1 MSATIS
7 ELQQALDDN
16 PESWHCRLQLVE
28 AMVAGGRHESAVEV
42 VNEGHAIPREPGP
55 WLDAAKCY
63 GAVGALEQ
71 ARGLTASSLEIDE
84 KYEPALTYMQELDA
98 AIAAAPVALSAEDV
112 EDVEDEASA
121 EAVEVVDEDSAAA
134 ASPPPPTSAPPAP
147 TIHALAEDADHDEP
161 IALPRVSFEN
171 HEMEALL
178 AAEEESK
185 RINEQR
191 IRRDKMNSVII
202 TVVLHVLIFLGLISI
217 ATKTPPNVPPQIVAA
232 SAPEQ
237 SEEMLE
243 EVKLEKPTV
252 DPTTATNSAVA
263 DIISVNAESNISISN
278 LDVPIADVAMQN
290 VVSFNPSMSLG
301 MPTSTESKMMFGQP
315 MDGDVLGVIL
325 DVSGSMA
332 EYLPMVV
339 REVDKNFEDSPVVY
353 VRNMLIRSERPSDE
367 ASIRLIYPEEVIPY
381 NKELKTRTPYWFLWH
396 DLPRKAPQRYV
407 DRLIETFKTRPNQF
421 ISVGGWNSGR
431 TSEAIDFLMEQGID
445 SLYIFSDFEDF
456 VDEDIALTLGQK
468 LGRRK
473 IKTYIQPAEKG
484 TEYLDIMTKK
494 IASRTLGR
502 QMPALVSILSGGG
515 VDDEP
520 DSLLPSKPEKKSES
534 MEVDF
539 EFTHAKPRPEI
550 TSQKFYGFTPNAN
563 WTELHRLSEPE
574 YDAVFYGP
582 EARAYIF
589 LKNEKGE
596 YIQNPISFF
605 YHSWKEFPDHPDPR
619 YRVRRR
625 KFLRVEEE
633 PKFDG
638 KDFTWKMILEDEV
651 KFEVQL
657 YLNTKG
663 MAASYSAEIPE
674 EGTGDNP
681 YVYFRIPGLA
691 RENKDRY
698 FGHDFPD
705 EGVKL
710 DDVRKVVHDNE
721 VIMDLPR
728 ELRDS
733 RGKGWSQLGF
743 EPGYNTR
750 NFDTLIRHFPSGIRD
765 MKIQGPS
772 FGPRL
777 IHFRTTSNKV
787 LLSGGA
793 GRADIEPWESFWGAI
808 RRPND
813 RREGF
818 RKSEAI
824 QITIK

>member
-1 MSATIS
+1 
-7 ELQQALDDN
+7 
-16 PESWHCRLQLVE
+16 
-28 AMVAGGRHESAVEV
+28 
-42 VNEGHAIPREPGP
+42 
-55 WLDAAKCY
+55 
-63 GAVGALEQ
+63 
-71 ARGLTASSLEIDE
+71 
-84 KYEPALTYMQELDA
+84 MQELDA

-121 EAVEVVDEDSAAA
+121 EAVEVVDEDSSEA
-134 ASPPPPTSAPPAP
+134 ASAPPPTSAPPAP

-315 MDGDVLGVIL
+315 MDGDVLCVIL

-367 ASIRLIYPEEVIPY
+367 ANIRLIYPEEVIPY

-456 VDEDIALTLGQK
+456 VDEDVALTLGQK

-605 YHSWKEFPDHPDPR
+605 YRS
-619 YRVRRR
+619 
-625 KFLRVEEE
+625 
-633 PKFDG
+633 
-638 KDFTWKMILEDEV
+638 
-651 KFEVQL
+651 
-657 YLNTKG
+657 
-663 MAASYSAEIPE
+663 
-674 EGTGDNP
+674 
-681 YVYFRIPGLA
+681 
-691 RENKDRY
+691 
-698 FGHDFPD
+698 
-705 EGVKL
+705 
-710 DDVRKVVHDNE
+710 
-721 VIMDLPR
+721 
-728 ELRDS
+728 
-733 RGKGWSQLGF
+733 
-743 EPGYNTR
+743 
-750 NFDTLIRHFPSGIRD
+750 
-765 MKIQGPS
+765 
-772 FGPRL
+772 
-777 IHFRTTSNKV
+777 
-787 LLSGGA
+787 
-793 GRADIEPWESFWGAI
+793 
-808 RRPND
+808 
-813 RREGF
+813 
-818 RKSEAI
+818 
-824 QITIK
+824 